1 MSYQLNND
9 GSISLDLG
17 NNSVLTLPPEDN
29 GTPEW
34 AAYLEWVAEGN
45 TPDPADSVECR
56 LCQFSQA
63 SFDA

>member
-17 NNSVLTLPPEDN
+17 NNSVMTLPPENN

-34 AAYLEWVAEGN
+34 AEYLEWVAAGN
-45 TPDPADSVECR
+45 TPEPADS
-56 LCQFSQA
+56 A
-63 SFDA
+63 D